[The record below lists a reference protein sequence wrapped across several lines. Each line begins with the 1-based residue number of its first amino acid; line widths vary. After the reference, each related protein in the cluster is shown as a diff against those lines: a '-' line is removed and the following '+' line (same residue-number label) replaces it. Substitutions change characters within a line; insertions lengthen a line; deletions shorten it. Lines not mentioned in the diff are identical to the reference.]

1 MIGRHLLTLKRMYM
15 SMSVEM
21 TSGLTETFTSVK
33 EQKDKNENDI

>member
-1 MIGRHLLTLKRMYM
+1 M